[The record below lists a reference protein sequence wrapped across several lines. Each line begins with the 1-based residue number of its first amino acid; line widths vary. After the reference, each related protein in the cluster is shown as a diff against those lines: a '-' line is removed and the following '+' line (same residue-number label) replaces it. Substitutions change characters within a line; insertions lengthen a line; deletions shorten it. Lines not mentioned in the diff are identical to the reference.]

1 MDEPVHTS
9 HTVTSPAFYDNNV
22 CFLLLAPLFR
32 MHAKMQVSENPPAV
46 TSQRAAVSDS
56 NSQPV
61 VKSILCRFFHCIR
74 LVFFLFRTCV

>member
-32 MHAKMQVSENPPAV
+32 IHAKM
-46 TSQRAAVSDS
+46 
-56 NSQPV
+56 
-61 VKSILCRFFHCIR
+61 
-74 LVFFLFRTCV
+74 